1 MDKIPRIKT
10 YILKRKYIDHKIKSI
25 NLAIM
30 LEPGNDMVIY
40 TNGKYYFLSMHVPVD
55 YDLQMRQIL
64 CLNATSHFR

>member
-30 LEPGNDMVIY
+30 LEQGNNLVIY
-40 TNGKYYFLSMHVPVD
+40 TNGKYY
-55 YDLQMRQIL
+55 Y
-64 CLNATSHFR
+64 